1 MRFILVFCAMLLCN
15 IAFAQDLAKDKFLK
29 RIMELPDKEAIK
41 SRIKYLAD
49 DKLLGRKPGTPGFQM
64 AVDYVIDQF
73 KQLGIEPKGDE
84 GYLQKVVLRTAR
96 VDSAKSSFAW
106 NDKSLTYGRDVL
118 IMPNMN
124 FEEASVEA
132 QVVFVGMGISAPHLS
147 YDDYTGLDVKG
158 KIVIMMP
165 EVPSHFSDM
174 EKAHF
179 SNMAIRADAAA
190 ARGAVGAIALVAN
203 ASRYKA
209 EYEGSARGTQ
219 GIVNKNGSVAASR
232 VPNNMNIKFFA
243 VGSDAYFKPLV
254 QNLKKGDVLGKASVK
269 SATIFS
275 DLISYN
281 VVGWIPGSDAKL
293 KNEFVVHSAHL
304 DHLGIRAKVKGDS
317 IYNGAHDNA
326 SGVACALE
334 IAKLYKQVKLKRSVL
349 IVIVTAEE
357 MGTLG
362 SKYFAANPPVKKSSM
377 VANINT
383 DMPTLLAPLLSIV
396 PHGASSSSLTNEVN
410 QAAAY
415 LNLEVQKDWEPE
427 QRRIVRSDQ
436 YSFIREGI
444 PALAIKPGLKTT
456 DPSIDMKKKITDWIR
471 DYYHKPAD
479 EYREDAFDWD
489 GAITYVRL
497 NFLVG
502 YQVANTKKRPTWN
515 KGDFFGETFG
525 KAQ

>member
-1 MRFILVFCAMLLCN
+1 MRFTLTLYALFIVA
-15 IAFAQDLAKDKFLK
+15 IAFSQDLAKDKTIK
-29 RIMELPDKEAIK
+29 KVMELPDKEAIK

-49 DKLLGRKPGTPGFQM
+49 DKLLGRKPGTPGYQM

-73 KQLGIEPKGDE
+73 NQLGIEPKGDE

-96 VDSAKSSFAW
+96 VDTVKSAFSW
-106 NDKSLTYGRDVL
+106 NDKLLTYGRDVL

-124 FEEASVEA
+124 LAESSAEG
-132 QVVFVGMGISAPHLS
+132 QVVFVGMGISAPHLG
-147 YDDYTGLDVKG
+147 YAGIDVNG
-158 KIVIMMP
+158 KIVIMIP

-179 SNMAIRADAAA
+179 SNMALRADAAA
-190 ARGAVGAIALVAN
+190 ARGAIGAIALMSN
-203 ASRYKA
+203 MQRYKA

-219 GIVNKNGSVAASR
+219 GIMNKNGSVSAGR
-232 VPNNMNIKFFA
+232 VPNNLNMKFYA
-243 VGSDAYFKPLV
+243 VGSDTFFKTLI
-254 QNLKKGDVLGKASVK
+254 QNIKKGDVIGKVSVNSAS
-269 SATIFS
+269 IFS
-275 DLISYN
+275 DLLSYN
-281 VVGWIPGSDAKL
+281 VVGWIPGTDAKL

-304 DHLGIRAKVKGDS
+304 DHLGVRSKAKGDS

-357 MGTLG
+357 MGLLG
-362 SKYFAANPPVKKSSM
+362 SKYFATNPSVKKSSM

-471 DYYHKPAD
+471 DHYHKLSD

-525 KAQ
+525 PLAK